1 MVSERERY
9 PSWMYRQSAALP
21 YRWRDGVLEVLLITS
36 IKRRRWIVPKGI
48 IEPGLTGQASAAKEA
63 LEEAGVAGTMAPE
76 PVGSYHH
83 RKWGGVCNVT
93 VYPLRVTRELDSW
106 EESALRQRRW
116 VSVRDAIHLVDNAGL
131 RSLIATLPEA
141 V

>member
-1 MVSERERY
+1 MASERERY

-21 YRWRDGVLEVLLITS
+21 YRWRNGVLEVLLITS
-36 IKRRRWIVPKGI
+36 IKRRLWIVPKGI
-48 IEPGLTGQASAAKEA
+48 IEPGLTGAASAAKEA
-63 LEEAGVAGTMAPE
+63 LEEAGVAGTAAPD
-76 PVGSYHH
+76 PLGSYHH

-93 VYPLRVTRELDSW
+93 VYPLRVVHELDDW

-116 VSVRDAIHLVDNAGL
+116 ASISDALRLVDNDGL